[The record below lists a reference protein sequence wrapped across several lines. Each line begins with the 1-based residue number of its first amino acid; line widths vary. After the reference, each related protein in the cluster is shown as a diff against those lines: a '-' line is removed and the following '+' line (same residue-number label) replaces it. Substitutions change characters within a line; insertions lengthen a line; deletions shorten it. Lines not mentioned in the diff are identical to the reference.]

1 MPNTILAADRTLSCD
16 TRATGLN
23 NNLLVIGPSGSG
35 KTRHVL
41 KPNLL
46 EMGSSF
52 IVLDTKGT
60 LAREM
65 GPMLASH
72 GYRVECLDFADLS
85 AEASRPLPPEVHR
98 TGYNPLAFV
107 RYNAAGAPVQQ
118 DIISIARA
126 ICPVED
132 ESQPFWDHAASNLL
146 ACLIAYVLEQLPER
160 ERHFGSVVTLAEH
173 LEDKVTVRLLDEL
186 EATAPASFALALWR
200 RYAPTLTAEKMHAS
214 ISGIL
219 AEKIMCLGFD
229 GARDLCTS
237 AHRIDFAHL
246 GRERRALFVTVNDID
261 RSLDP
266 LTGLFVTQAFTTLIR
281 EADAQPGG
289 RLRVP
294 VRLILDDFANLNI
307 PDIDGILAVIRS
319 REIWC
324 TLQLQSVNQLEAIYG
339 RPRALSIMGNCD
351 THLVLAFQDIES
363 ARCYAERA
371 NKLASTLLA
380 TPLDRSWLF
389 IRGRAGEQ
397 VRRYELTSHP
407 RYAELAE
414 AVSAKE
420 ATKTLPWER
429 PLLGVD
435 AEPTPA

>member
-1 MPNTILAADRTLSCD
+1 MPSTILAANRTLSCD
-16 TRATGLN
+16 TRTTGLN

-65 GPMLASH
+65 GPVLAAH
-72 GYRVECLDFADLS
+72 GYAVENLDFADLS
-85 AEASRPLPPEVHR
+85 AIGRRTLPNGVQDV
-98 TGYNPLAFV
+98 GYNPLAFV
-107 RYNAAGAPVQQ
+107 RYDAAGAPVQQ
-118 DIISIARA
+118 DIISVARA

-146 ACLIAYVLEQLPER
+146 SCLIAYVLEQLPER

-173 LEDKVTVRLLDEL
+173 MEDKVTVRLLDEL
-186 EATAPASFALALWR
+186 EATAPTSFALALWR

-229 GARDLCTS
+229 GARELYTRT
-237 AHRIDFAHL
+237 HQVDFTRL
-246 GRERRALFVTVNDID
+246 GHSRRALFVTISDID
-261 RSLDP
+261 RSIDP
-266 LTGLFVTQAFTTLIR
+266 LTGLFVTQAFAMLIR
-281 EADAQPGG
+281 EADAQPDG
-289 RLRVP
+289 RLPVP
-294 VRLILDDFANLNI
+294 VRLMLDDFANLNI
-307 PDIDGILAVIRS
+307 PNIDDILAVIRS

-324 TLQLQSVNQLEAIYG
+324 TLQLQSINQLEAIYG

-389 IRGRAGEQ
+389 VRGRTGEQ
-397 VRRYELTSHP
+397 VTRYDLTAHP
-407 RYAELAE
+407 RYVELAQPSE
-414 AVSAKE
+414 HASAE
-420 ATKTLPWER
+420 ER
-429 PLLGVD
+429 PCAD
-435 AEPTPA
+435 ASLEAMSA

>member
-1 MPNTILAADRTLSCD
+1 MPSTILAANRTLSCD
-16 TRATGLN
+16 TRSTGLN

-65 GPMLASH
+65 GPVLAAH
-72 GYRVECLDFADLS
+72 GYAVERLDFADLS
-85 AEASRPLPPEVHR
+85 AIGRRTLPRGVR
-98 TGYNPLAFV
+98 DVGYNPLAFV

-118 DIISIARA
+118 DIISVARA

-146 ACLIAYVLEQLPER
+146 SCLIAYVLEQLPER

-173 LEDKVTVRLLDEL
+173 MEDKVTVRLLDEL
-186 EATAPASFALALWR
+186 EATAPTSFALALWR

-229 GARDLCTS
+229 GARDLYTC
-237 AHRIDFAHL
+237 AHQVDFARL
-246 GRERRALFVTVNDID
+246 GHSRCALFVTISDID
-261 RSLDP
+261 RSIDP
-266 LTGLFVTQAFTTLIR
+266 LTSLFVTQAFTALIR
-281 EADAQPGG
+281 EADTQPDG
-289 RLRVP
+289 RLPVP
-294 VRLILDDFANLNI
+294 VRLMLDDFANLNI
-307 PDIDGILAVIRS
+307 PNIDDILAVIRS

-324 TLQLQSVNQLEAIYG
+324 TLQLQSINQLEAIYG

-389 IRGRAGEQ
+389 VRGQAGEQ
-397 VRRYELTSHP
+397 VTRYDLTAHP
-407 RYAELAE
+407 RYVELAQPSE
-414 AVSAKE
+414 RVPVK
-420 ATKTLPWER
+420 ER
-429 PLLGVD
+429 PCAGTSLE
-435 AEPTPA
+435 AMPA

>member
-1 MPNTILAADRTLSCD
+1 MSNTILAADRTLSCD

-52 IVLDTKGT
+52 VVLDTKGT

-65 GPMLASH
+65 GPVLATH
-72 GYRVECLDFADLS
+72 GYRVECLNFADLS
-85 AEASRPLPPEVHR
+85 ASCTHPLPRSVQR
-98 TGYNPLAFV
+98 VGYNPLAFV
-107 RYNAAGAPVQQ
+107 RRGAEGLPNQQ

-160 ERHFGSVVTLAEH
+160 EQHFGSVVTLAEH
-173 LEDKVTVRLLDEL
+173 MEDKATIRLLDEL
-186 EATAPASFALALWR
+186 EATAQASFALALWR
-200 RYAPTLTAEKMHAS
+200 RYSPTLTAEKMHAS

-229 GARDLCTS
+229 GARDLYTRACQV
-237 AHRIDFAHL
+237 DFARL
-246 GRERRALFVTVNDID
+246 GHERCALFVTVSDID
-261 RSLDP
+261 RSIDP
-266 LTGLFVTQAFTTLIR
+266 LTSLFVTQAFTTLIR

-289 RLRVP
+289 RLPVP
-294 VRLILDDFANLNI
+294 VRLMLDDFANLNI
-307 PDIDGILAVIRS
+307 PNIDDILAVIRS

-324 TLQLQSVNQLEAIYG
+324 TLQLQSINQLEAIYG

-351 THLVLAFQDIES
+351 THLALAFQDIES
-363 ARCYAERA
+363 AQCYAERA
-371 NKLASTLLA
+371 NKLASTLLT

-389 IRGRAGEQ
+389 VRGRPGEQ
-397 VRRYELTSHP
+397 VARYELASHP

-414 AVSAKE
+414 ANEKLTVQRAFHEDASLE
-420 ATKTLPWER
+420 AT
-429 PLLGVD
+429 
-435 AEPTPA
+435 PA

>member
-1 MPNTILAADRTLSCD
+1 MPSTILAENRTLSCD
-16 TRATGLN
+16 TRSTGLN

-65 GPMLASH
+65 GPVLATH
-72 GYRVECLDFADLS
+72 GYAVDCLDFADLS
-85 AEASRPLPPEVHR
+85 AIGRRTLPRGVR
-98 TGYNPLAFV
+98 DVGYNPLAFV

-118 DIISIARA
+118 DIISVARA

-146 ACLIAYVLEQLPER
+146 SCLIAYVLEQLPER

-173 LEDKVTVRLLDEL
+173 MEDKVTVRLLDEL
-186 EATAPASFALALWR
+186 EATAPTSFALALWR

-229 GARDLCTS
+229 GARELYTRT
-237 AHRIDFAHL
+237 HQVDFTRL
-246 GRERRALFVTVNDID
+246 GHSRCALFVTISDID
-261 RSLDP
+261 RSIDP
-266 LTGLFVTQAFTTLIR
+266 LTSLFVTQAFAALIR
-281 EADAQPGG
+281 EADAQPDG
-289 RLRVP
+289 RLPVP
-294 VRLILDDFANLNI
+294 VRLMLDDFANLNI
-307 PDIDGILAVIRS
+307 PNIDDILAVIRS

-324 TLQLQSVNQLEAIYG
+324 TLQLQSINQLEAIYG

-363 ARCYAERA
+363 AHCYAERA

-389 IRGRAGEQ
+389 VRGQAGEQ
-397 VRRYELTSHP
+397 VTRYDLTAHP
-407 RYAELAE
+407 RYFELAQPSE
-414 AVSAKE
+414 RVPVK
-420 ATKTLPWER
+420 ER
-429 PLLGVD
+429 PCAGTSLE
-435 AEPTPA
+435 AMPA